1 MATSPESAH
10 TDQPQ
15 LRRFGGFEF
24 DPQTG
29 IISRNGSKTR
39 LQGQPLQLLEL
50 LLRQPGAV
58 VTRQDIRLHL
68 WPDGTVVEF
77 EHSVNTAVKRLRAA
91 LEDDADHPTFIETV
105 PRRGYRFI
113 ARVEDGARPP
123 SSAEPPA
130 PATAPQRSSQPLLAV
145 TALAAPLILI
155 AALAGWHAYSVRH
168 RLTGND
174 VILLATFVNKT
185 GDPVFNDSLDKALEA
200 KLTESPFLS
209 VLPEADVRATMR
221 TMRLDPDGP
230 VTPEVAIEVCKRQ
243 GLKAVVVPRIAA
255 IGSEYLITLEAIDAQ
270 NQTPVARAQAEAH
283 SKEKV
288 IAALGQA
295 ASHLRTKLGESSN
308 SLEKYDT
315 PLDLATTSSLEALQA
330 YRKGQTL
337 YRAGKRYDA
346 VAFFRRAV
354 ELDPQFCSAFS
365 MLGSVY
371 HSVGDNQAARENFA
385 QAFKLKDRRLTQEE
399 NFQTTVL
406 YYSSITGDLD
416 KEVPV
421 LVLYKDVY
429 PRSASA
435 YNLLGIA
442 YAQQGRTEDAL
453 QEFRSA
459 MDHAPVPS
467 AQYNS
472 NASQALLILGRM
484 DEARKMLDQWQQQ
497 GAFTPI
503 QLTLRY
509 RIAFFQND
517 AATMQRLARAAP
529 SDDIVWARTQ
539 LEFAVYRG
547 SLNQLRSLSETLVTQ
562 QTHANRKENA
572 ADQLAVHAGVESYIG
587 NFPLARKLC
596 DQADKIGNNSAN
608 GVMNCA
614 KALAGAGDVAQ
625 AQALAAKLD
634 RLFPEDTLQQK
645 LLLPVISSIIARTEG
660 DTTRAV
666 ALLAPITQYPNE
678 ILFYHRAQAYA
689 AAGQPAKA
697 IDDFKTAIEH
707 RGWPDWGL
715 FCPLSQLGLARAYAA
730 QGNVENSRKAYN
742 DFFTTWKD
750 ADPDIPIL
758 KQAQAEYSKLK

>member
-1 MATSPESAH
+1 M
-10 TDQPQ
+10 
-15 LRRFGGFEF
+15 RRFGGFQF

-29 IISRNGSKTR
+29 IISRSGSKTR

-58 VTRQDIRLHL
+58 VTREDIRQHL

-91 LEDDADHPTFIETV
+91 LEDDADHPTFIETI

-113 ARVEDGARPP
+113 APVEDGALPP
-123 SSAEPPA
+123 TSAEPPA
-130 PATAPQRSSQPLLAV
+130 PAPANAPQRRNQPLLVV
-145 TALAAPLILI
+145 TTLAALLILI
-155 AALAGWHAYSVRH
+155 ASLAGWHAYSVRH
-168 RLTGND
+168 RLAGND

-185 GDPVFNDSLDKALEA
+185 GDPVFDDSLDRALEV

-255 IGSEYLITLEAIDAQ
+255 IGGEYLITLEAIDAQ
-270 NQTPVARAQAEAH
+270 NQKQIARVQAEAQ

-295 ASHLRTKLGESSN
+295 ASHLRTKLGESSS
-308 SLEKYDT
+308 SLEKYDA

-330 YRKGQTL
+330 YRKGQSL
-337 YRAGKRYDA
+337 YRAGKRHDA
-346 VAFFRRAV
+346 VAFFERAV

-385 QAFKLKDRRLTQEE
+385 QAFKLKDRHLTQEE
-399 NFQTTVL
+399 NFQITAL

-421 LVLYKDVY
+421 LVLYKDAY

-442 YAQQGRTEDAL
+442 YAQQGRTEEAL
-453 QEFRSA
+453 QEFHSA

-484 DEARKMLDQWQQQ
+484 DEARKMLDQWRQQ

-517 AATMQRLARAAP
+517 AATMQSLAKAAQP
-529 SDDIVWARTQ
+529 DDIVWARTQ

-547 SLNQLRSLSETLVTQ
+547 SLNQLRSLSENLVTQ
-562 QTHANRKENA
+562 QTHANRMENA
-572 ADQLAVHAGVESYIG
+572 ADQLAAHAGVESYVG

-596 DQADKIGNNSAN
+596 DQADKIGNNSAL

-614 KALAGAGDVAQ
+614 KALAGAGNVAQ
-625 AQALAAKLD
+625 AQALATKLD
-634 RLFPEDTLQQK
+634 HLFPEDTLQQK
-645 LLLPVISSIIARTEG
+645 LLLPVISSIIDRAQG
-660 DTTRAV
+660 DTTQAV

-678 ILFYHRAQAYA
+678 VLFYHRAQAYA

-697 IDDFKTAIEH
+697 IDDFKTAIDH

-715 FCPLSQLGLARAYAA
+715 FSPLAQLGLARAYAQ
-730 QGNVENSRKAYN
+730 QGKVENSRQAYN
-742 DFFTTWKD
+742 DFFATWKD
-750 ADPDIPIL
+750 ADPDVPML
-758 KQAQAEYSKLK
+758 KQARAEYSKLR